1 MIKVYLEKDSEESK
15 DIIDSLKKLVVA
27 HEVEYLENT
36 GQKQGKMFDPPV
48 IIDDDRVIQG
58 KENILQYLEELAEF
72 LNEWQRYQSDA
83 CYCDS
88 DGNVE

>member
-1 MIKVYLEKDSEESK
+1 MIKVYLKKNNVESK
-15 DIIDSLKKLVVA
+15 DILDGLKELVVA

-36 GQKQGKMFDPPV
+36 GKKFDLPA
-48 IIDDDRVIQG
+48 IIDDNRVIQG
-58 KENILQYLEELAEF
+58 KRNIMQYLEELSEF
-72 LNEWQRYQSDA
+72 LDEWQKYQSDA

>member
-1 MIKVYLEKDSEESK
+1 MIKVYLKKINAESK
-15 DIIDSLKKLVVA
+15 DILDGLKELVVA

-36 GQKQGKMFDPPV
+36 GQEFDLPV
-48 IIDDDRVIQG
+48 IIDDNRVIQG
-58 KENILQYLEELAEF
+58 KGNIMQYLEELGEF
-72 LNEWQRYQSDA
+72 LDEWQKYQSDA

>member
-1 MIKVYLEKDSEESK
+1 MIIRFLGTHNAESK
-15 DIIDSLKKLVVA
+15 DTLDGLKELVVA

-36 GQKQGKMFDPPV
+36 GQKFDLPA
-48 IIDDDRVIQG
+48 IIDDNRVIQG
-58 KENILQYLEELAEF
+58 KGNVMQYLKELGEF
-72 LNEWQRYQSDA
+72 LDEWQKYQSDA